1 MDHFIF
7 ATYIIALI
15 AVAVALYALY
25 EIECIKENMKKSNKK
40 QPQKKPPITV
50 ARGKGHWD

>member
-1 MDHFIF
+1 MDNFIF
-7 ATYIIALI
+7 ATYVIALI

-25 EIECIKENMKKSNKK
+25 EIECVKDNMKRPNKK

-50 ARGKGHWD
+50 ARQKGHWD

>member
-25 EIECIKENMKKSNKK
+25 EVECIKDNMKRPNKK
-40 QPQKKPPITV
+40 QFHKKPPITV